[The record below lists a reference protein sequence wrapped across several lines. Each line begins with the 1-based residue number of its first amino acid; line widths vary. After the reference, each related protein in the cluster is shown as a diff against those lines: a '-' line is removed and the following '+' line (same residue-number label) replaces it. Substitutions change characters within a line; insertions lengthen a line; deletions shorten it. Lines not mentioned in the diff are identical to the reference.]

1 MADTELQR
9 LFSAG
14 KAIEPDV
21 EAELQSMMRL
31 HSISAE
37 DLFYKW
43 ESYCIKL
50 DLDAGD
56 ALTLAHVRN
65 LKQSMLDALAKAAA
79 APGTAGSA
87 SAIKPKPE
95 RKAAATPRAAAKG
108 GPGAGAGGDMYGMLD
123 GLVPSTPATSAKLNR
138 AAPGSAGGSALRRR
152 METSKISSSPV
163 GSMGDQL
170 AELNGQPAP
179 ISFSDRQNPGEVI
192 EVLNGQ
198 LASAET
204 PAVPYPEPRVKLTA
218 ASDQKK
224 MAYKPLAMK
233 LSEASEI
240 LDDRIDDV
248 ATLVQQ
254 HHKLDDDA
262 FGNAASQGTT
272 DIVAVGRIASDSAEG
287 RLNAASLVLETSR
300 RTGMGFRVPL
310 RMDAV
315 PAWSVFPGQ
324 IVALRGSNA
333 TGGEFVVKDMLEIPL
348 LPNAASTASAMAVH
362 EEKMRVRDPDAM
374 MDDDNDE
381 TPAPP
386 LSILFAAGPYT
397 ADDNLDFE
405 PLHALC
411 GQAADTCADVL
422 VLAGPFLDVDH
433 PLIATGDFDLPE
445 EAAAADPD
453 TATMTTVF
461 RHLVAPAIGRLAA
474 AHPHVTVILVP
485 SVRDVLDK
493 HVSWPQDAMPRR
505 ELGLPKAVRI
515 VSNPMTLSVNEVVL
529 GLCSQDALWEL
540 RAEELAKA
548 GAALPSGGDLMA
560 RLCRHLVEQR
570 HYYPVYPPT
579 DRARLPRT
587 GTHEGLATG
596 AMLDLSYLKL
606 GEMVN
611 VRPDVMLTPSALP
624 PFAKVVESVLAIN
637 PGYLS
642 KRRGA
647 GTYARMTLHPPKIE
661 GDGLQSHRVFE
672 RAKVEI
678 VRI

>member
-21 EAELQSMMRL
+21 AAELQSMMRL
-31 HSISAE
+31 HDLSAE

-43 ESYCIKL
+43 ESYCIKM
-50 DLDAGD
+50 DLDATGD

-65 LKQSMLDALAKAAA
+65 LKQNLLDALQKAAA
-79 APGTAGSA
+79 PAPTASSAVKPKQERKTAGM
-87 SAIKPKPE
+87 
-95 RKAAATPRAAAKG
+95 TPRAGAASG
-108 GPGAGAGGDMYGMLD
+108 GGGGAGGDMYGMLD
-123 GLVPSTPATSAKLNR
+123 GLMPSTPASGGKLNR

-152 METSKISSSPV
+152 MESSKISSSPA

-170 AELNGQPAP
+170 ADMNGSTPT
-179 ISFSDRQNPGEVI
+179 SFSDRQNPGEVI
-192 EVLNGQ
+192 EILNSQ
-198 LASAET
+198 LASAEA
-204 PAVPYPEPRVKLTA
+204 PLAPYPEPRVKLTA

-254 HHKLDDDA
+254 HHKLDDNA

-272 DIVAVGRIASDSAEG
+272 EIVAVGRIASDAAEG
-287 RLNAASLVLETSR
+287 KLNTASLVLETSR

-310 RMDAV
+310 KMDAI

-333 TGGEFVVKDMLEIPL
+333 TGNEFVVKEMLGIPL
-348 LPNAASTASAMAVH
+348 LPNAASTGSALAVH

-374 MDDDNDE
+374 MDDDDDGK
-381 TPAPP
+381 PAPP
-386 LSILFAAGPYT
+386 LSIIYAAGPYT

-411 GQAADTCADVL
+411 SQAADTYADAL
-422 VLAGPFLDVDH
+422 VLTGPFLDVDH

-445 EAAAADPD
+445 EALASADPD
-453 TATMTTVF
+453 TATMATVF
-461 RHLVAPAIGRLAA
+461 RHLVAPAINRLAA
-474 AHPHVTVILVP
+474 ANPHVTVVMVP

-493 HVSWPQDAMPRR
+493 HVSWPQDTIPRK

-529 GLCSQDALWEL
+529 GLSSQDALWEL

-548 GAALPSGGDLMA
+548 GAA
-560 RLCRHLVEQR
+560 
-570 HYYPVYPPT
+570 PT
-579 DRARLPRT
+579 GRARLPRT
-587 GTHEGLATG
+587 GTHEGAATG
-596 AMLDLSYLKL
+596 AVLDLSYLKL

-647 GTYARMTLHPPKIE
+647 GTYARMTLHPPKID
-661 GDGLQSHRVFE
+661 GDGLQGHRVFE